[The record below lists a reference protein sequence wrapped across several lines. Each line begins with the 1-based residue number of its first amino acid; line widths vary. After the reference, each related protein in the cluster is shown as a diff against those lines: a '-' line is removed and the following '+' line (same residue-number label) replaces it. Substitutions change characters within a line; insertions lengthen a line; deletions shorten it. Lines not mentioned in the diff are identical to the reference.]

1 MRINLKRK
9 FRLISGSNHHLF
21 LSFQTTAYIEQVCLN
36 ETWCE
41 LPKEKGRCL
50 HLTKIMV
57 YVNKRSLHSWIKN
70 NRNPSKILKCLTL
83 YVFQI
88 SQLIITIINKS
99 HYKSRLRSICFTI
112 SLCFHFDQRVLLK
125 DIKCL
130 LCGHL
135 LEVSLVVSI
144 HSPSVSSTP
153 QWCVD

>member
-1 MRINLKRK
+1 MVAITTFFFLFRRLHTLNKCASMKLDVNFQRKKVGVYTLLRSWFMLTKEVCIHGLKTTGTQAK
-9 FRLISGSNHHLF
+9 FRN
-21 LSFQTTAYIEQVCLN
+21 A
-36 ETWCE
+36 
-41 LPKEKGRCL
+41 R
-50 HLTKIMV
+50 
-57 YVNKRSLHSWIKN
+57 
-70 NRNPSKILKCLTL
+70 PSMF
-83 YVFQI
+83 VFQI

-153 QWCVD
+153 Q